1 MINDVYLGFAMS
13 IHEQNEHWKINF
25 KSILYEHV
33 GCFKFMFMDLEHP
46 IWSRWFDVV
55 CCFFWFKYA

>member
-13 IHEQNEHWKINF
+13 IHDQNEHRKINF

-33 GCFKFMFMDLEHP
+33 RCFKFMFMDLEHP
-46 IWSRWFDVV
+46 V
-55 CCFFWFKYA
+55 